1 VIFCHFFF
9 NLIGFPYLGYIYYYP
24 IELIVKKFLH
34 TENFIVMAIALS
46 ILPIIGFIWS
56 WKKLGRA
63 LYKL

>member
-1 VIFCHFFF
+1 
-9 NLIGFPYLGYIYYYP
+9 
-24 IELIVKKFLH
+24 
-34 TENFIVMAIALS
+34 MAIALS